1 MAHLIGIMC
10 MTAGL
15 LAMSI
20 KNYDG
25 AFILFGYA
33 LILWCV
39 LAIYEYK
46 EYRKAEKDKEIE

>member
-1 MAHLIGIMC
+1 

-15 LAMSI
+15 LAMST